1 MSIGKDN
8 ISNINNVSIEYPY
21 KSRTYGATFVG
32 LAYLVPPLPP
42 PPK

>member
-1 MSIGKDN
+1 MSIGKDS
-8 ISNINNVSIEYPY
+8 IAKINNVSIEYPY

-32 LAYLVPPLPP
+32 LAYPVPPLPL